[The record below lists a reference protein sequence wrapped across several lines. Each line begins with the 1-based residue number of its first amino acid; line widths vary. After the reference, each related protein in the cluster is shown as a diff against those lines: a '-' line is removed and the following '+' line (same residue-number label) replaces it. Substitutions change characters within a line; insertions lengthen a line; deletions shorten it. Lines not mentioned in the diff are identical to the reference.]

1 MSGLLNELVE
11 IVGAEVGHADRPNT
25 TLGKKLHRS
34 PVGIDRCLESGRD
47 WPMKQKQ
54 VKDVEPQLLK
64 ASIEGVEGLVVAIVA
79 DPELG
84 RYEICSREMPEERT
98 PSPTCRSFM

>member
-34 PVGIDRCLESGRD
+34 PVGIDRCLD
-47 WPMKQKQ
+47 
-54 VKDVEPQLLK
+54 
-64 ASIEGVEGLVVAIVA
+64 AIA
-79 DPELG
+79 N
-84 RYEICSREMPEERT
+84 
-98 PSPTCRSFM
+98 SFQTFGPDARQR

>member
-1 MSGLLNELVE
+1 LLNELVE

-54 VKDVEPQLLK
+54 VKDVEP
-64 ASIEGVEGLVVAIVA
+64 
-79 DPELG
+79 
-84 RYEICSREMPEERT
+84 
-98 PSPTCRSFM
+98 